1 MEFLKR
7 EWTLRVT
14 RAMEVC
20 MRGYVGKSGML
31 DTAQPMTA
39 WSPVKS
45 RLHEGSTYD

>member
-7 EWTLRVT
+7 EWTLRVS

-31 DTAQPMTA
+31 
-39 WSPVKS
+39 VKS
-45 RLHEGSTYD
+45 RLQGLGFRV